1 MRAGAARVLPVVL
14 IVPSW
19 SAAWYLAANVRT
31 DCPSAT
37 LTAVLEGN
45 AGCSAPIA
53 YSLTH
58 PTPWWGF
65 NHAFGPLLLIALAAI
80 PLITATYIE
89 IQLHR
94 RARAGG

>member
-1 MRAGAARVLPVVL
+1 MRGGAVRFIPVAL
-14 IVPSW
+14 IVPTW

-37 LTAVLEGN
+37 LAAVIAGN

-53 YSLTH
+53 DSITH

-65 NHAFGPLLLIALAAI
+65 NHVFGPLLLISLAAV
-80 PLITATYIE
+80 PLIAASYIE
-89 IQLHR
+89 IRLYR
-94 RARAGG
+94 RPRARR